1 MLMLT
6 PSVYL
11 AILNSAVKSLGV
23 QTALNV
29 LISLPVNMFPG
40 KGATGSDNF
49 IEFLLFSEEPLYYF
63 IDCQNIERV

>member
-11 AILNSAVKSLGV
+11 AILNRAVKSLGV
-23 QTALNV
+23 QTTLGV
-29 LISLPVNMFPG
+29 LVSLPVNMFPG

-63 IDCQNIERV
+63 LDCQNVERV

>member
-6 PSVYL
+6 SSVYL

-23 QTALNV
+23 QTTLSV
-29 LISLPVNMFPG
+29 LVSLPVDMFPG

-49 IEFLLFSEEPLYYF
+49 IEFLLFSEEPHYYF
-63 IDCQNIERV
+63 LDCQNIERV

>member
-23 QTALNV
+23 QTTPSV
-29 LISLPVNMFPG
+29 FISLPVDMFPG
-40 KGATGSDNF
+40 KGSTGLDNF
-49 IEFLLFSEEPLYYF
+49 IEFLLSSEEPHYYF
-63 IDCQNIERV
+63 LNCQNIERV